1 MILYNSLTGVKTAV
15 LFPPRHKDPMPSA
28 AKPTVEEATRRPL
41 VWRLVADIEAEIL
54 NGHLAPGDRLEE
66 LALSR
71 KYAVS
76 RTPVREAL
84 RQLAAAR
91 LVDLRPRLGAVVARP
106 TAGEV
111 IDLFEVTAELE
122 GAAAALA
129 ASRMTAQDR
138 QMIVAVHAACQKSA
152 TGGDPEA
159 YYRINGQFHRA
170 IHHAAH
176 NAVLAAEIA
185 RLDKCLAPYRR
196 FITFRPGRTQEALRE
211 HDRILAA
218 LLASDS
224 AAARS
229 AMIEH
234 VQVLGDDALHM
245 VKGLSVA

>member
-1 MILYNSLTGVKTAV
+1 MPPAANPTAEANS
-15 LFPPRHKDPMPSA
+15 
-28 AKPTVEEATRRPL
+28 RRPL
-41 VWRLVADIEAEIL
+41 VLQLVADIEAEIL
-54 NGHLAPGDRLEE
+54 NGQLAPGDRLEE
-66 LALSR
+66 LVLSR

-84 RQLAAAR
+84 RHLAAAR

-129 ASRMTAQDR
+129 ANRMMAQDR
-138 QMIVAVHAACQKSA
+138 HAIVAAHAACQKSA
-152 TGGDPEA
+152 TGADPAA

-170 IHHAAH
+170 IHQAAH
-176 NAVLAAEIA
+176 NAVLSAEIG

-211 HDRILAA
+211 HDKILAA
-218 LLASDS
+218 LLAGDS
-224 AAARS
+224 SGARS